1 MAINFGARAH
11 DITTAT
17 DFETLGA
24 GLEAQG
30 ASCTQLALGKA
41 FPAMPSGATAINPGM
56 GEYCRATLARHGISV
71 AVLGCYGNLFD
82 PDTAKFEAYLR
93 HARYFGSPVVGT
105 HPGRVAD
112 GLDEEEAY
120 RRFREIVRRLTT
132 IGERFGAIVGLEPC
146 HRHAIFD
153 LDSTERLLR
162 DIDSPYLGV
171 ILDPTCLLDIPT
183 DLNPA
188 DLTNDIDDDGPQG
201 SGRNDAQTAIAQA
214 ELNLIDEAFVRFG
227 DAIVAFHAKDFTI
240 ALPTVDSS
248 DNATN
253 GNVDDRKPQ
262 EPQEPQ
268 LKAQQIGDG
277 IAPIAEQVEIVQ
289 RHRPYLPIITEE
301 TKDDRIGEAL
311 RMLQTH

>member
-1 MAINFGARAH
+1 MAINCGARAH

-17 DFETLGA
+17 DFETLGT

-41 FPAMPSGATAINPGM
+41 FPTMPSGATAINPGM
-56 GEYCRATLARHGISV
+56 GEYCRAALARHGVSV

-82 PDTAKFEAYLR
+82 PDTAKFKAYLR
-93 HARYFGSPVVGT
+93 HARYFGAPVVGT

-112 GLDEEEAY
+112 GMDPEEGY
-120 RRFREIVRRLTT
+120 LRFRGIVRRLTA

-183 DLNPA
+183 DLA
-188 DLTNDIDDDGPQG
+188 NDIADGGLQG
-201 SGRNDAQTAIAQA
+201 SGRNNAQAAIAQA
-214 ELNLIDEAFVRFG
+214 ELSLIDEAFARFG
-227 DAIVAFHAKDFTI
+227 GSIVAFHAKDFTI
-240 ALPTVDSS
+240 ELPSLDSS
-248 DNATN
+248 DTAAAVAIEN
-253 GNVDDRKPQ
+253 KS
-262 EPQEPQ
+262 QEPQ

-289 RHRPYLPIITEE
+289 RYRPYLPIITEE
-301 TKDDRIGEAL
+301 TKDDRIGKTL
-311 RMLQTH
+311 RMLQAH